1 MGQDPLITEDPSGM
15 DSIGKLLGETEADI
29 ENRSL
34 VPPRQG
40 MAPGETADH
49 LEGSTE
55 KTPPKLWG
63 PDELGRK
70 LGRLEEDIE
79 TSPAEAGFIEPQID
93 MPQQDGHVTSGKET
107 RDRPPY
113 LEESQQSTPSHRPPY
128 RQGGRIGRRGGRN
141 FSSSTTG
148 QEQGQDNELYCP
160 IEDDYVSQDFCEDN
174 ECEFYKVSDS
184 EAAWYCTYY
193 DEENL

>member
-1 MGQDPLITEDPSGM
+1 M

-40 MAPGETADH
+40 MAPGETTDH

-93 MPQQDGHVTSGKET
+93 MPQQNSPAISEKGTDDT
-107 RDRPPY
+107 PPLPYY
-113 LEESQQSTPSHRPPY
+113 LENPQQAAPFHTPPH
-128 RQGGRIGRRGGRN
+128 RQGGRIGRRGGRD
-141 FSSSTTG
+141 FKSSQPG
-148 QEQGQDNELYCP
+148 QSDKKYCP
-160 IEDDYVSQDFCEDN
+160 IEDDYVSQDFCEDKD
-174 ECEFYKVSDS
+174 CKYYVKDSDS
-184 EAAWYCTYY
+184 EIAWQCTYHD
-193 DEENL
+193 DEES